1 MPPGTGRIRK
11 NRSDDEMDTKQPP
24 LLMPYPEARKAL
36 GGIGNT
42 KLWELIEA
50 RQLER
55 VRIGTRAFVTAES
68 VAAYVERLKGQ
79 GDSQEA
85 TA

>member
-1 MPPGTGRIRK
+1 
-11 NRSDDEMDTKQPP
+11 MDTKQSR
-24 LLMPYPEARKAL
+24 LLMPYPEVRKVL

-50 RQLER
+50 GELER

-68 VAAYVERLKGQ
+68 VSAYVERLKN
-79 GDSQEA
+79 
-85 TA
+85 

>member
-1 MPPGTGRIRK
+1 
-11 NRSDDEMDTKQPP
+11 MDTKQPQ

-50 RQLER
+50 RELQR

-68 VAAYVERLKGQ
+68 VAAYVERLKGLAA
-79 GDSQEA
+79 GSNNPQEVA
-85 TA
+85 